1 MALRPGL
8 LAGALI
14 AAIACGRGGP
24 SMDISWTG
32 ADTGSV
38 SLAASATRCGAGPVA
53 LLAVSGDTGVAIALY
68 PADGPAPGT
77 YPVSAGAEAVAPP
90 AASLGARWLDSSN
103 VAAYRASSGSV
114 TLREGV
120 PALGGSFAVAAR
132 RLDRPDS
139 ITLTGSFQGVP
150 VGPCPADS
158 TPPGV

>member
-1 MALRPGL
+1 MALRPGR

-38 SLAASATRCGAGPVA
+38 SLAASATPCGAGPGA
-53 LLAVSGDTGVAIALY
+53 HRAVSGDTGVAIALY

-90 AASLGARWLDSSN
+90 AASLGPRWGASSKM
-103 VAAYRASSGSV
+103 AAYRAS
-114 TLREGV
+114 LE
-120 PALGGSFAVAAR
+120 
-132 RLDRPDS
+132 
-139 ITLTGSFQGVP
+139 
-150 VGPCPADS
+150 
-158 TPPGV
+158 